1 MTSPSPQSPRSDPRP
16 PGKSP
21 RPPEAG
27 PCPGRPDRPAPPVSV
42 RAVLTTPVGHL
53 ALAMLVVELLAGM
66 QTYLNQTVLPLLAV
80 DLGARDRYGL
90 VTAAGTVPAFL
101 TMPLGGAILAQLRR

>member
-1 MTSPSPQSPRSDPRP
+1 MTSPSPQPPRSDPRP

-21 RPPEAG
+21 RPPGATPRSPGRRPSAG
-27 PCPGRPDRPAPPVSV
+27 PRSPGRPDRPVSV

-66 QTYLNQTVLPLLAV
+66 QTYLNQTVLPLLAA

-90 VTAAGTVPAFL
+90 VT
-101 TMPLGGAILAQLRR
+101 GGGPGGS